1 MVAAMEQGRRLF
13 LFFVMF
19 LGPMVPTFYVVGF
32 DVKNA
37 NLAELAE
44 LAELV
49 AVAATSLAAAIWAAL
64 QFKKFIEPS
73 VTARVSRAGLANL
86 IFVVVDV
93 TAFALLVYGRRF
105 AAAPC
110 DLGALCSLYPVTW
123 LTLAGMHFCY
133 AVVGVVVRPKD
144 KS

>member
-37 NLAELAE
+37 NLAQLA
-44 LAELV
+44 
-49 AVAATSLAAAIWAAL
+49 AVAAVAALSLIAAVCAAL

-73 VTARVSRAGLANL
+73 VAARVSRAGLANL
-86 IFVVVDV
+86 IFVVLDV

-133 AVVGVVVRPKD
+133 AVVGVVVRPKE
-144 KS
+144 KR